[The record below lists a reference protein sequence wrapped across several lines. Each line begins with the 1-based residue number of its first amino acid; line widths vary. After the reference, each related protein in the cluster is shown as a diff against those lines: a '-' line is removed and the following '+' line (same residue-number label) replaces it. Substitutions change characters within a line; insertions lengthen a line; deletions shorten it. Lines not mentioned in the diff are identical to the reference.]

1 MDVYIGDAETEVRP
15 IDAQSMPGP
24 EAQDR
29 IVDATLARLAERETA
44 ATRVRDETQLWHSV
58 RAGTGR

>member
-1 MDVYIGDAETEVRP
+1 VDVYIGDAETEVRP
-15 IDAQSMPGP
+15 VDTEAMPSA

-29 IVDATLARLAERETA
+29 IVDATVARLSERESA
-44 ATRVRDETQLWHSV
+44 ADRVRDETQLWHSV